1 MENIYLNELANIL
14 ENIEKIQQKLLANK
28 KDIEN
33 IISLLKEFSSN
44 PIDNNLDDPI
54 IQRAKKTLN
63 ELINDLQNEY
73 YKLESLTPPKDWEK
87 FHYVFLNSLK
97 QQIEGYEEIF
107 LVFIDGNVTHI
118 NIGNLKIKNALD
130 ILHENV

>member
-1 MENIYLNELANIL
+1 MENVYLNELANIL
-14 ENIEKIQQKLLANK
+14 DNIEKIQQKLLANK

-33 IISLLKEFSSN
+33 IISLIKEFSSN

-54 IQRAKKTLN
+54 VQRAKKTLN

-73 YKLESLTPPKDWEK
+73 YKLESLTPTPDWQK
-87 FHYVFLNSLK
+87 FHNIFLNSLK
-97 QQIEGYEEIF
+97 LQIEGYKEIF
-107 LVFIDGNVTHI
+107 LVFIDGNITHI
-118 NIGNLKIKNALD
+118 NVGTIKVKNALD

>member
-33 IISLLKEFSSN
+33 IISLLKEFSSK

-54 IQRAKKTLN
+54 VQRAKKTLN

-73 YKLESLTPPKDWEK
+73 YKLESLNPTKDWEK

>member
-44 PIDNNLDDPI
+44 PISNNLDDPI

-73 YKLESLTPPKDWEK
+73 YKLESLNPTKDWEK

>member
-14 ENIEKIQQKLLANK
+14 DNIEKIQEKLLANK

-33 IISLLKEFSSN
+33 IIALLKEFSSN

-54 IQRAKKTLN
+54 IQRAKKTLQ

-73 YKLESLTPPKDWEK
+73 YKLESLTPTPDWQK
-87 FHYVFLNSLK
+87 FHSIFLNSLK
-97 QQIEGYEEIF
+97 QQIEGYKEIF
-107 LVFIDGNVTHI
+107 LVFIDGNITHI
-118 NIGNLKIKNALD
+118 TVGTIKVKNALD

>member
-1 MENIYLNELANIL
+1 MENVYLNELSNIL

-54 IQRAKKTLN
+54 VQRAKKTLN
-63 ELINDLQNEY
+63 ELVNDLQNEY
-73 YKLESLTPPKDWEK
+73 YKLESLNPPKDWEK

-97 QQIEGYEEIF
+97 QQIEGYKEIF

-118 NIGNLKIKNALD
+118 NIGNLKVKNALD

>member
-14 ENIEKIQQKLLANK
+14 DNIEKIQQKLLANK

-33 IISLLKEFSSN
+33 IISLIKEFSSN

-54 IQRAKKTLN
+54 VQRAKKTLN

-73 YKLESLTPPKDWEK
+73 YKLESLTPTPDWQK
-87 FHYVFLNSLK
+87 FHNIFLNSLK
-97 QQIEGYEEIF
+97 LQIEGYKEIF
-107 LVFIDGNVTHI
+107 LVFIDGNITHI
-118 NIGNLKIKNALD
+118 NVGTIKVKNALD

>member
-14 ENIEKIQQKLLANK
+14 ENIEKIQQRLLANK

-44 PIDNNLDDPI
+44 PISNNLDDPI

>member
-44 PIDNNLDDPI
+44 PISNNLDDPI

-73 YKLESLTPPKDWEK
+73 YKLESLTPAKDWEN
-87 FHYVFLNSLK
+87 FIMCFNSLSS
-97 QQIEGYEEIF
+97 IRR
-107 LVFIDGNVTHI
+107 V
-118 NIGNLKIKNALD
+118 
-130 ILHENV
+130 

>member
-44 PIDNNLDDPI
+44 PISNNLDDPI

>member
-1 MENIYLNELANIL
+1 MENIYLNELGNIL

-44 PIDNNLDDPI
+44 PISNNLDDPI

>member
-14 ENIEKIQQKLLANK
+14 ENIEKIQQRLLANK

-44 PIDNNLDDPI
+44 PISNNLDDPI

-73 YKLESLTPPKDWEK
+73 YKLESLTPTKDWEK

>member
-14 ENIEKIQQKLLANK
+14 DNIEKIQEKLLSNK

-54 IQRAKKTLN
+54 IQRAKRTLQ

-73 YKLESLTPPKDWEK
+73 YKLESLTPTPDWQK
-87 FHYVFLNSLK
+87 FHLIFLNSLK
-97 QQIEGYEEIF
+97 QQIEGYKEVF
-107 LVFIDGNVTHI
+107 LVFIDGNITHI
-118 NIGNLKIKNALD
+118 TVGTLKVKNALD